1 MFSIFYV
8 MQSVLL
14 IAILLFGQNNGYLT
28 VNTDKPGV
36 NVYLEGDLIG
46 TTPITNYSLE
56 AGEYSVSLYDSKMIE
71 NEYWNL
77 RNAGP
82 FRKLSALWQL
92 TRIDA
97 ATEKINIFRNKA
109 TKVSFYTARIKR
121 APFLAKCAL
130 GGSILGIFGLGI
142 LTGVLIASLAN

>member
-1 MFSIFYV
+1 

-14 IAILLFGQNNGYLT
+14 IAIILFAQNNGYLT

-46 TTPITNYSLE
+46 TTPITNYSTT
-56 AGEYSVSLYDSKMIE
+56 AGEYSVSLYDSKIIE

-77 RNAGP
+77 RNATL
-82 FRKLSALWQL
+82 FRKLSSLWQL
-92 TRIDA
+92 IRIDA
-97 ATEKINIFRNKA
+97 ATKQVNVIPNKSI
-109 TKVSFYTARIKR
+109 KVSFYTTRINR
-121 APFLAKCAL
+121 APTLAKCAL

-142 LTGVLIASLAN
+142 LTGVLIAHWAN

>member
-1 MFSIFYV
+1 
-8 MQSVLL
+8 MQSALL
-14 IAILLFGQNNGYLT
+14 IAILLFAQNNGYLT

-46 TTPITNYSLE
+46 TTPITNYSL
-56 AGEYSVSLYDSKMIE
+56 ATGEYSVSLYNSKVIE

-77 RNAGP
+77 RNAKLC
-82 FRKLSALWQL
+82 RKLSALWQL

-97 ATEKINIFRNKA
+97 ATNQVNIIPNKA
-109 TKVSFYTARIKR
+109 TKVSFYTARINR
-121 APFLAKCAL
+121 APTLAKCAL

-142 LTGVLIASLAN
+142 LTGVLIAHWTN